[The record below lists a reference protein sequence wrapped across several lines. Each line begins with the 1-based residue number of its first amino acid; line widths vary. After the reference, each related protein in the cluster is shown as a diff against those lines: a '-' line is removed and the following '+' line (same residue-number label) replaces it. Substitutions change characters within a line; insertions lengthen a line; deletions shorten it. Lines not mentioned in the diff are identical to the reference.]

1 MNTDQN
7 VLSFFENSFKTYW
20 DRPALSDYNGA
31 TLHYKDVA
39 RRIAKMHILFEECGL
54 KKGDKIALCGR
65 NQANWGVIFLA
76 TLSYGAVAVPILHE
90 FKPDNVHHIVN
101 HSEAQ
106 LLFVGDVVWENL
118 NERAMPGLE
127 AIISLLDFSILH
139 CKKEAIRSSRERLNE
154 RFGKCY
160 PKNFRP
166 EHVSYHRDQPEE
178 LALINYT
185 SGTTG
190 LSKGVMLPYR
200 SLWSNIVFAQETLP
214 MFDHTCEVVSMLPMA
229 HMYGMMFEFLYEMS
243 VGAHVH
249 FLTRMPTPKIIM
261 DAFAKVKP
269 SLIISVP
276 LIIEKIYKKQLQ
288 PLLEK
293 TPVKMLLKLPLIDR
307 KIKKKIFNAIN
318 AVFGDNFIEVIVGGA
333 SLNHEAEAFFKEIG
347 FRYTVGY
354 GMTECAPLITYEDW
368 DKTPLHSCGKAVPR
382 MELKIDSPDPHHIPG
397 EILARGDNVLIG
409 YYKNEAATKEAF
421 TGDGWLRTGDI
432 GVIDKDGY
440 LYIRGRCKNMLLGAS
455 GQNIYPEEIEDI
467 INNKPY
473 IVESLVIEQDG
484 KLTALIYPDYTAA
497 EMNGISEQRLEQ
509 IIEETRLQLNE
520 ELPKYSQ
527 IARVKIYPEEFE
539 KTPKK
544 SIKRFLYT

>member
-1 MNTDQN
+1 
-7 VLSFFENSFKTYW
+7 
-20 DRPALSDYNGA
+20 
-31 TLHYKDVA
+31 VA

-101 HSEAQ
+101 HSDAR

-118 NERAMPGLE
+118 NERAMPALE

-154 RFGKCY
+154 HFGKRY

-166 EHVSYHRDQPEE
+166 EHVSYHRDRPEE

-200 SLWSNIVFAQETLP
+200 SLWSNILFAQEILP
-214 MFDHTCEVVSMLPMA
+214 DFDHTCEVVSMLPMA

-261 DAFAKVKP
+261 DAFAKIKP
-269 SLIISVP
+269 ALIISVP

-288 PLLEK
+288 PVLEK
-293 TPVKMLLKLPLIDR
+293 TPVKVLLKLPLIDQA
-307 KIKKKIFNAIN
+307 IKKKILHSLN
-318 AVFGDNFIEVIVGGA
+318 AVFGDNFLEVVIGGA
-333 SLNHEAEAFFKEIG
+333 AMNHEAEAFFKKIG
-347 FRYTVGY
+347 FRYTIGY

-368 DKTPLHSCGKAVPR
+368 EKTPLYSCGKAVAR
-382 MELKIDSPDPHHIPG
+382 MELKIDSPDPLNIPG
-397 EILARGDNVLIG
+397 EILVRGDNLLTG
-409 YYKNEAATKEAF
+409 YYKNETATKEAF
-421 TGDGWLRTGDI
+421 TSDGWLRTGDV
-432 GVIDKDGY
+432 GVLDKEGY
-440 LYIRGRCKNMLLGAS
+440 LYIRGRCKNMILDAS
-455 GQNIYPEEIEDI
+455 GQNIYPEEIEGI

-473 IVESLVIEQDG
+473 IVESLVVEQDG
-484 KLTALIYPDYTAA
+484 KLVALIYPDYAAA
-497 EMNGISEQRLEQ
+497 EMDGLSEPQLAQ
-509 IIEETRLQLNE
+509 TIEDMRLQLNE
-520 ELPKYSQ
+520 ELPKYAQ
-527 IARVKIYPEEFE
+527 ITRVKIYPEEFE

>member
-1 MNTDQN
+1 MNTNQN
-7 VLSFFENSFKTYW
+7 VLSIFENSFKTHW

-76 TLSYGAVAVPILHE
+76 AISYGAVAVPILHE
-90 FKPDNVHHIVN
+90 FKPDNIHHIVN
-101 HSEAQ
+101 HSDAR
-106 LLFVGDVVWENL
+106 LLFVGDVVWESL
-118 NERAMPGLE
+118 NERALPEVE

-139 CKKEAIRSSRERLNE
+139 CKHESIRSSRERLNE
-154 RFGKCY
+154 HFGKRY

-200 SLWSNIVFAQETLP
+200 SLWSNIVFAQEALP
-214 MFDHTCEVVSMLPMA
+214 QFDCNSEVVSMLPMA
-229 HMYGMMFEFLYEMS
+229 HMYGMMFEFLYEMA

-269 SLIISVP
+269 ALIISVP

-288 PLLEK
+288 PVLEK
-293 TPVKMLLKLPLIDR
+293 TPIKMLLKLPLIDQA
-307 KIKKKIFNAIN
+307 IKKKILHTLNT
-318 AVFGDNFIEVIVGGA
+318 VFGDNFIEVIVGGA
-333 SLNHEAEAFFKEIG
+333 SFNHEAETFFKKIG

-354 GMTECAPLITYEDW
+354 GMTECAPLVTYEEW
-368 DKTPLHSCGKAVPR
+368 SKTPLHSCGKVVPR
-382 MELKIDSPDPHHIPG
+382 MELKIDSPDPHNIPG
-397 EILARGDNVLIG
+397 EILLRGDNVLTG

-432 GVIDKDGY
+432 GVTDKDGY
-440 LYIRGRCKNMLLGAS
+440 LYIRGRCKNMLLGSS
-455 GQNIYPEEIEDI
+455 GQNIYPEEIEGI

-473 IVESLVIEQDG
+473 VIESLVIEQDG

-497 EMNGISEQRLEQ
+497 EVNGISEQQLEQ

-520 ELPKYSQ
+520 ELPKYAQ

-544 SIKRFLYT
+544 SIKRFLYA

>member
-1 MNTDQN
+1 MNTN
-7 VLSFFENSFKTYW
+7 VLLFFENSFKTHW

-54 KKGDKIALCGR
+54 KKGDKVALCGR
-65 NQANWGVIFLA
+65 NQANWGVILLA

-101 HSEAQ
+101 HSDARV
-106 LLFVGDVVWENL
+106 LFVGDVVWENL

-127 AIISLLDFSILH
+127 AIASLVDFSILY
-139 CKKEAIRSSRERLNE
+139 CKKELIRAARERLNE
-154 RFGKCY
+154 RFGQRY

-166 EHVSYHRDQPEE
+166 EHVAYHRDQPEE

-200 SLWSNIVFAQETLP
+200 SIGSNILFAQETLP
-214 MFDHTCEVVSMLPMA
+214 MFDCTCEVVSMLPMA

-276 LIIEKIYKKQLQ
+276 LIIEKIYKKQLL
-288 PLLEK
+288 PVLEK
-293 TPVKMLLKLPLIDR
+293 TPVKMLLKLPFIDQ
-307 KIKKKIFNAIN
+307 KIKKKIVSTLNT
-318 AVFGDNFIEVIVGGA
+318 VFGDNFIEVIVGGA
-333 SLNHEAEAFFKEIG
+333 SFSHEAEMFFKEIG

-368 DKTPLHSCGKAVPR
+368 SKTPLYSCGKAVPR
-382 MELKIDSPDPHHIPG
+382 MELKIDSSDPQNIPG
-397 EILARGDNVLIG
+397 EILARGDNVLLG
-409 YYKNEAATKEAF
+409 YYKNEAATREVF
-421 TGDGWLRTGDI
+421 TDDGWLRTGDI
-432 GVIDKDGY
+432 GVMDRDGY
-440 LYIRGRCKNMLLGAS
+440 LYIRGRCKNILLGPS

-473 IVESLVIEQDG
+473 IVESLVVEQDG
-484 KLTALIYPDYTAA
+484 KLVALIYPDYTTA
-497 EMNGISEQRLEQ
+497 EVDGITEQQLEK
-509 IIEETRLQLNE
+509 IIEETRRQVNE
-520 ELPKYSQ
+520 EIPKYAQ